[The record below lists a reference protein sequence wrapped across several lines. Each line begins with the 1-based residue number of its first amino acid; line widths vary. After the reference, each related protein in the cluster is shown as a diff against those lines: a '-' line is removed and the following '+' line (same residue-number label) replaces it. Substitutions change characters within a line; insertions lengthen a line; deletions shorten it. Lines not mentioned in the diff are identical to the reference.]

1 MCPPLHQVCRHPGF
15 DLLNG
20 LGLDDYKNKSLIV
33 ILMKLFFN
41 EWNLEM
47 SLDEL
52 FIVFKVQHA
61 ILAQLLRREAFVAL
75 KAGDA
80 ENPSQVQ
87 VSINLGH
94 VL

>member
-1 MCPPLHQVCRHPGF
+1 
-15 DLLNG
+15 
-20 LGLDDYKNKSLIV
+20 
-33 ILMKLFFN
+33 
-41 EWNLEM
+41 M

-80 ENPSQVQ
+80 ENPIQVQ